1 MELTAAGAGTAKLE
15 SPNITICLNGHTVSQ
30 AISVGQGVTLTLC
43 DCQEEHGKVTGSGV
57 TVNGGTLNIEK
68 GCEISGC
75 GTGVLCK
82 WGAVNMKDATISECT
97 SDGVSI
103 AGGAQFTMTNG
114 TISGC
119 GSGVSVDNGTFTMNS
134 GTITGKGGLRGS
146 GVSVSRSAK
155 FELKDGQ
162 ITACAAGVSVSGTFT
177 MTGGLIG
184 AKTETEAGNRTVAVY
199 IAGGETNITGG
210 AIKNNKGYG
219 IQATDG
225 RIKLE
230 NVVLGNNAMQEDIR
244 FNSSSFRLTIGDG
257 TQMINGDYIRWESKY
272 GSGNQILVGPL
283 TTAGTTVTF
292 YYGGDTSYGGAS
304 YKTPEPFAMNA
315 SNSDTTDYSQYLQ
328 VKLVHEGKPYH
339 VEYRDSGY
347 GYYHYCFV
355 EGEKPAEAGPTI
367 ITQPTAPTVFDG
379 ESPVGKNI
387 KVEATSGSTTPPT
400 APRAAQTSLT
410 PAAARRPPAKSRTW
424 RPVIT
429 GSSARSRTKR
439 ARPSPTR

>member
-1 MELTAAGAGTAKLE
+1 MLFR
-15 SPNITICLNGHTVSQ
+15 SQ
-30 AISVGQGVTLTLC
+30 
-43 DCQEEHGKVTGSGV
+43 
-57 TVNGGTLNIEK
+57 
-68 GCEISGC
+68 
-75 GTGVLCK
+75 
-82 WGAVNMKDATISECT
+82 
-97 SDGVSI
+97 
-103 AGGAQFTMTNG
+103 
-114 TISGC
+114 
-119 GSGVSVDNGTFTMNS
+119 
-134 GTITGKGGLRGS
+134 
-146 GVSVSRSAK
+146 
-155 FELKDGQ
+155 
-162 ITACAAGVSVSGTFT
+162 
-177 MTGGLIG
+177 
-184 AKTETEAGNRTVAVY
+184 TVAVY

-387 KVEATSGSTTPPT
+387 KVEATSPDGKDLTYQWKYNTTDSTKGGTNVPDASGGKTPTCKIPDLAPGDYWFFCEVTDEKGTTVTNTVKITIPSGSGDPGDKPITIPADGQPT
-400 APRAAQTSLT
+400 APSLPDGESPVGKDLKIGRAH
-410 PAAARRPPAKSRTW
+410 
-424 RPVIT
+424 V
-429 GSSARSRTKR
+429 
-439 ARPSPTR
+439 